1 MSSGRPYVGGGYVEE
16 LEPGTGWIYFAGFML
31 LLVGC
36 FNIIDGIAALANSSY
51 VADNLQ
57 FANVHAWG
65 WFFLIWGIVQVC
77 AGVGIWLDIRWAI
90 VVGII
95 AAFGNI
101 LAQLSWERS
110 NPFWAGTAIVLDVL
124 VIYGLVVYGG
134 RRASPDE

>member
-1 MSSGRPYVGGGYVEE
+1 MSSRRPYVGDGYIEDMA
-16 LEPGTGWIYFAGFML
+16 PGTGWIYFAGFML

-51 VADNLQ
+51 VADRLQ

-65 WFFLIWGIVQVC
+65 WFFLIWGIVQLC
-77 AGVGIWLDIRWAI
+77 AGVGVWMDAKWAV
-90 VVGII
+90 VVGIV
-95 AAFGNI
+95 AAFGNVI
-101 LAQLSWERS
+101 AQLGWERS
-110 NPFWAGTAIVLDVL
+110 NPFWAAAAIVLDVL